1 MNQRN
6 IRFIREDYLGR
17 EIGLTGKQ
25 AYDAS
30 QNVKTHGFGAF
41 GNWFL

>member
-1 MNQRN
+1 
-6 IRFIREDYLGR
+6 
-17 EIGLTGKQ
+17 LTGKQ
-25 AYDAS
+25 AYEAS